1 MPRKPAT
8 PKAAPTRTRRA
19 KAAAPPPQPAGSIW
33 PIVLTSLLA
42 LATVAYRFRDKIPV
56 PAPASADTQLAR
68 DAVHR
73 HSQLL
78 ISEIIQPLRAANN
91 GTLTNE
97 QTLATVKTAHPVIDR
112 HTWSPLADRLTQLQ
126 AVDKDGKPTG
136 LMDQQAL
143 ARFLDDCEAGIR

>member
-1 MPRKPAT
+1 VL
-8 PKAAPTRTRRA
+8 AA
-19 KAAAPPPQPAGSIW
+19 I
-33 PIVLTSLLA
+33 LA
-42 LATVAYRFRDKIPV
+42 LAAVAYRFRDKIPV

-68 DAVHR
+68 NAVHR

-78 ISEIIQPLRAANN
+78 ISEIIQPLRAAND
-91 GTLTNE
+91 GKLTGE
-97 QTLATVKTAHPVIDR
+97 QTLATLKTAHPVIDR

-126 AVDKDGKPTG
+126 TVDKDGQPTG

>member
-1 MPRKPAT
+1 
-8 PKAAPTRTRRA
+8 
-19 KAAAPPPQPAGSIW
+19 
-33 PIVLTSLLA
+33 VLVAILA
-42 LATVAYRFRDKIPV
+42 LAAVAYRFRDKIPV
-56 PAPASADTQLAR
+56 PAADTQLAR

-78 ISEIIQPLRAANN
+78 ISEIIQPLRAAND
-91 GTLTNE
+91 GKLTNE